1 MTSSTNHKAREDFGR
16 VPATV
21 RSELRTRSGA
31 AHIALHLVIVVQDM
45 VQGTFSEQ
53 VLASLYLHIKELKLY
68 ELIKIEDDTHKLHSN

>member
-45 VQGTFSEQ
+45 IQGTFSEQ
-53 VLASLYLHIKELKLY
+53 VSIGITLFTYQRIKLV
-68 ELIKIEDDTHKLHSN
+68 